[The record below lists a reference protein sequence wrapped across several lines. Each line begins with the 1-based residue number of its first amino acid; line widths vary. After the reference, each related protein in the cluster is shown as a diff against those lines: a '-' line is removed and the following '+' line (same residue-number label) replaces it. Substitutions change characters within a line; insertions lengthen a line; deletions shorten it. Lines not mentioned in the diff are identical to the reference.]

1 MTKDKEISM
10 DEKLNLLLDLQSI
23 DSQIDKIHTLKG
35 ELPLEVKDLEDEIE
49 GLNTRLSN
57 FEKDVEALNVEISRH
72 KNNIVEATTLIAKY
86 TKQQDNVKN
95 NREFDALTKEIELQ
109 KLEVQLS
116 EKRSKENVVKLDAK
130 KEAIDDTNKKIADKE
145 KALKA
150 KNKELDKII
159 TETDKEEKDLQKKS
173 DSASK
178 KIEERLLVAYSRIR
192 KAYRNGLAVVSV
204 ERDACGGC
212 FAQVPPQLQM
222 EIRQRKKIILCEH
235 CGRILVAPNIAEFA

>member
-1 MTKDKEISM
+1 MAKDKEISM

-35 ELPLEVKDLEDEIE
+35 ELPLEVKDLEDDIE
-49 GLNTRLSN
+49 GLNTRIAN
-57 FEKDVEALNVEISRH
+57 FEKDIEALNAEISRH
-72 KNNIVEATTLIAKY
+72 KNNIVEATSLIAKY

-116 EKRSKENVVKLDAK
+116 EKRTKENAVKLDAK
-130 KEAIDDTNKKIADKE
+130 KEAMEETNKKIADKE

-159 TETDKEEKDLQKKS
+159 TETDKEEKDLLKKS
-173 DSASK
+173 DAASS
-178 KIEERLLVAYSRIR
+178 KIEDRLLVAYNRIR

-235 CGRILVAPNIAEFA
+235 CGRILVAPNVAEFA

>member
-1 MTKDKEISM
+1 MAKDKEISM

-49 GLNTRLSN
+49 GLNVRLSN
-57 FEKDVEALNVEISRH
+57 LEKDLESLKDDVSRH

-116 EKRSKENVVKLDAK
+116 EKRSKEGVFKIDAK
-130 KEAIDDTNKKIADKE
+130 KEAIEDTNKKIADKE

-150 KNKELDKII
+150 KNKELEKI
-159 TETDKEEKDLQKKS
+159 TAETDKEEKDLQKKS
-173 DSASK
+173 DVASK
-178 KIEERLLVAYSRIR
+178 KIDDRLLLAYSRIR
-192 KAYRNGLAVVSV
+192 KAYRNGLAVVNV
-204 ERDACGGC
+204 ERDSCGGC

-222 EIRQRKKIILCEH
+222 EIRKRKKIILCEH
-235 CGRILVAPNIAEFA
+235 CGRILVAPDITEFA

>member
-35 ELPLEVKDLEDEIE
+35 ELPLEVKDLEDDIE
-49 GLNTRLSN
+49 GLNTRLAN
-57 FEKDVEALNVEISRH
+57 FEKDVEALNGEISRH
-72 KNNIVEATTLIAKY
+72 KNNIVEATALIAKY

-116 EKRSKENVVKLDAK
+116 EKRSKENAVKMDAK
-130 KEAIDDTNKKIADKE
+130 KEAIEDTNKKIADKE

-173 DSASK
+173 DAASK
-178 KIEERLLVAYSRIR
+178 KIEERLLVAYNRIR

-235 CGRILVAPNIAEFA
+235 CGRILVAPNVAEFA

>member
-1 MTKDKEISM
+1 M

-35 ELPLEVKDLEDEIE
+35 ELPLEVKDLEDDIE
-49 GLNTRLSN
+49 GLNTRLAN
-57 FEKDVEALNVEISRH
+57 FEKDVEALNGEISRH
-72 KNNIVEATTLIAKY
+72 KNNIVEATALIAKY

-116 EKRSKENVVKLDAK
+116 EKRSKENAVKMDAK
-130 KEAIDDTNKKIADKE
+130 KEAIEDTNKKIADKE

-173 DSASK
+173 DAASK
-178 KIEERLLVAYSRIR
+178 KIEERLLVAYNRIR

-235 CGRILVAPNIAEFA
+235 CGRILVAPNVAEFA